1 MAQSYFSIL
10 LISPFWGGCNP
21 SFHYNWTPP
30 LPNDTLYQ
38 VWLKLAKWFFSRR
51 FLNDVNELSLCGY
64 YLPLEK
70 CMALKLAKW
79 FLSSRFLN
87 GVNEIPLCGYYLR
100 LKKCMALKFH
110 KSDYLYPRILCVMF
124 GWNWPSGSGEDFQ
137 KFFLYSICCY
147 YLPLEKGQVPS
158 FKINLIPLTQGCS
171 MPSLVKFGLV
181 VLEKKLSDSMYFHF
195 VDIITL
201 WQRA

>member
-1 MAQSYFSIL
+1 MYFLYVAIISTWKNSLPLNWTNLNSLYPRNLFVMLCWNWPSGSGEEFQIL

-21 SFHYNWTPP
+21 SFNYNWTPP
-30 LPNDTLYQ
+30 LPNDALCQ

-100 LKKCMALKFH
+100 LKKCLALKFH

-137 KFFLYSICCY
+137 KLSIFFSI
-147 YLPLEKGQVPS
+147 
-158 FKINLIPLTQGCS
+158 FA
-171 MPSLVKFGLV
+171 
-181 VLEKKLSDSMYFHF
+181 
-195 VDIITL
+195 IISP
-201 WQRA
+201 